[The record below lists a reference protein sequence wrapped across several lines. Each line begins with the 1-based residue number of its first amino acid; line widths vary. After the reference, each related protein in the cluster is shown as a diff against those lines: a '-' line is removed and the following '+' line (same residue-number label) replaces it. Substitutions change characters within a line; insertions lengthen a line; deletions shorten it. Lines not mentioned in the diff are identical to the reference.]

1 MKKSL
6 IIKILLI
13 VILIVFTSPIKTQ
26 TTNSTKYDIGFV
38 LRGYDSSQLF
48 EDTTSFGPYAQKV
61 VSLIKDLSFGK
72 ISTYRIY
79 MNGIDPRNP
88 VYMQSIRDIETL
100 QASLDGWPGSNWD
113 WLRGRTDFWYIV
125 PDFYKPIINR
135 AIDWMKSSK
144 KDFSSWQIE
153 TDDGKLYG
161 NVIRDN
167 TIRMGPS
174 SAADYLL
181 NLKLPIDYKIDENKV
196 AFFALNTTGKDY
208 IAGGGASN
216 MLQSFGVLNSDG
228 QPLPNLEWINGIEV
242 NRYNCLYCAT
252 DNQTL
257 EGVGFYFI
265 AVHELIHTFG
275 MYTHDLDPE
284 RKNVGYSL
292 MSTNDAIPTALKA
305 LPAWDRYFWTKWLP
319 KSTITTNPSEISDLK
334 GKVSPSD
341 TIRKYILQIVAGD
354 DKGCGGTY
362 KELYDGKWY
371 KYTVDNIGT
380 LTFTEG
386 INNDY
391 SGLPIIEVNPYTQT
405 GYEGKKSRFSVVC
418 AGNSLTYVW
427 KKNGVIIPGENNN
440 FYDINSDRKSDEGN
454 YQVTISNTFG
464 SVTSDIAK
472 LTVNTL
478 PSTSGLIIGETE
490 ICQGQNTVTYTAL
503 SINNATSYVWIL
515 PAGATGTSTTN
526 SITVNYLSSAV
537 SGNITIRGRN
547 LYGDGDASSLAIT
560 VNPLPANA
568 GTISGIS
575 NVCLGQNSVFYTV
588 PAISNAT
595 SYVWTLPQGATGTS
609 TTNNII
615 VDYGNSAVSGNI
627 TVNGINSCG
636 DGAISTLAITVN
648 SLPGTA
654 GSISG
659 LTSVCQSQSAVIYTV
674 PTIANATSY
683 IWSLPLGATGT
694 SSSNSITVNYRISAV
709 SGNITVNGHNVFG
722 DGAISTSAI
731 GVNAKPS
738 TPIITQNG
746 TILHSDAINGNQW
759 YNQNGFI
766 NSATNQDYTV
776 SVTGD
781 YYVIVTLLGCS
792 SDASNIINVIPTDI
806 EVTENNKSI
815 KIYPNPVSNELIIEI
830 EGNNGKVNFEILNL
844 IGQVVFKGTTTE
856 KTVVQTSS
864 FAPGVYVIKLENGKT
879 FEFKKIVKE

>member
-1 MKKSL
+1 MKKFFK
-6 IIKILLI
+6 IKILLI
-13 VILIVFTSPIKTQ
+13 SILILFTSSLKAQ
-26 TTNSTKYDIGFV
+26 TPKSTKYDIGFV

-48 EDTTSFGPYAQKV
+48 EDTTSFGPYARKV

-100 QASLDGWPGSNWD
+100 QASLSGWPGSNWD

-135 AIDWMKSSK
+135 AIDWMKLSK
-144 KDFSSWQIE
+144 KDFSSWVIE
-153 TDDGKLYG
+153 SEDGKLYG
-161 NVIRDN
+161 NIIRDN

-181 NLKLPIDYKIDENKV
+181 NMKLPIDYKIDENKV

-208 IAGGGASN
+208 IAGGGLASG
-216 MLQSFGVLNSDG
+216 LKYFGVLNSDG
-228 QPLPNLEWINGIEV
+228 QSIPDIKFVNGIWE
-242 NRYNCLYCAT
+242 NQYNSLYCAT

-257 EGVGFYFI
+257 ENAVFYYT

-275 MYTHDLDPE
+275 MSTHDLDPE
-284 RKNVGYSL
+284 WKNVGYSL
-292 MSTNDAIPTALKA
+292 MLAYTGIPTILKT

-354 DKGCGGTY
+354 DRGCGGTY

-380 LTFTEG
+380 LTFLEG

-427 KKNGVIIPGENNN
+427 RKNGVIIPGENNS
-440 FYDINSDRKSDEGN
+440 FYDINSLKKSDEGN
-454 YQVTISNTFG
+454 YQVTISNAFG

-503 SINNATSYVWIL
+503 SINNATSYVWTL

-526 SITVNYLSSAV
+526 RITVNYLSSAV

-547 LYGDGDASSLAIT
+547 LYGDG
-560 VNPLPANA
+560 
-568 GTISGIS
+568 
-575 NVCLGQNSVFYTV
+575 
-588 PAISNAT
+588 
-595 SYVWTLPQGATGTS
+595 
-609 TTNNII
+609 
-615 VDYGNSAVSGNI
+615 
-627 TVNGINSCG
+627 
-636 DGAISTLAITVN
+636 AISTLV
-648 SLPGTA
+648 
-654 GSISG
+654 
-659 LTSVCQSQSAVIYTV
+659 
-674 PTIANATSY
+674 
-683 IWSLPLGATGT
+683 
-694 SSSNSITVNYRISAV
+694 
-709 SGNITVNGHNVFG
+709 
-722 DGAISTSAI
+722 I

-738 TPIITQNG
+738 KPIITQNG
-746 TILHSDAINGNQW
+746 PILHSDAINGNQW
-759 YNQNGFI
+759 YNQYGLI
-766 NSATNQDYTV
+766 NIASNQDYTV

-792 SDASNIINVIPTDI
+792 SDASNIINVMTTAI

-830 EGNNGKVNFEILNL
+830 EGNNRKVNFEILNL
-844 IGQVVFKGTTTE
+844 IGQVVFKGNLTE